1 MSKVAGFFQVHVN
14 GVLQSAKGE
23 FEIGFGA
30 PKRTAVFNSDG
41 SHAGYKEEPQVA
53 FLAGKITDRLD
64 LDLQA
69 LFNVEDA
76 TVTLYRPNK
85 KTAVLQGGYYAGDAS
100 LTTAEAEA
108 DFRMEGSRLEEV
120 K

>member
-1 MSKVAGFFQVHVN
+1 MGRIAGFFQVKVN

-23 FEIGFGA
+23 FETGYGT

-41 SHAGYKEEPQVA
+41 AHAGFKEEPQVA
-53 FLAGKITDRLD
+53 YISGKITDRGD
-64 LDLQA
+64 LDLRA
-69 LFNVEDA
+69 LFNTVDA
-76 TVTLYRPNK
+76 TVTLTKANG
-85 KTAVLQGGYYAGDAS
+85 KTEVLQEAYYAGDAT
-100 LTTAEAEA
+100 LGTAEAEA